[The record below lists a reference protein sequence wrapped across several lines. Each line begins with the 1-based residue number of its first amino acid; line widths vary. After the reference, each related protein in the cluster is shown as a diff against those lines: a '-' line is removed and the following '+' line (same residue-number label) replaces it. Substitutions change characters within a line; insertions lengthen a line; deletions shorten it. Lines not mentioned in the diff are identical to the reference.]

1 MFVAIVQDPQT
12 LGQASPDDA
21 FSDLVDVAGI
31 AVPLAAVV
39 LLATVSWPG
48 IKRWFRHRMRRH
60 RRRKRHH
67 ALPTDG
73 SPLR

>member
-1 MFVAIVQDPQT
+1 
-12 LGQASPDDA
+12 
-21 FSDLVDVAGI
+21 
-31 AVPLAAVV
+31 VV

-48 IKRWFRHRMRRH
+48 MKRWFRHRMRRH